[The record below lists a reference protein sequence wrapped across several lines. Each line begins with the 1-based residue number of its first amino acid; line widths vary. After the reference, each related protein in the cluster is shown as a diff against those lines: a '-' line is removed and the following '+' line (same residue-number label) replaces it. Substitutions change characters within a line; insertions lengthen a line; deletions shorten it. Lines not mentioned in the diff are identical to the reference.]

1 MYNGTAAD
9 IYGTA
14 PTFIGAVPADTAIS
28 ATDSARRGVK
38 ALVDPN
44 NPVLW
49 LLGIVLITVGA
60 AGVAGSVRLG
70 PAKIGANLGKA

>member
-1 MYNGTAAD
+1 MYGTAAD

-28 ATDSARRGVK
+28 ATDSVRTGLK
-38 ALVDPN
+38 AFTDPN

-49 LLGIVLITVGA
+49 LLGIVLVTVGA

-70 PAKIGANLGKA
+70 PSKISANIGKA